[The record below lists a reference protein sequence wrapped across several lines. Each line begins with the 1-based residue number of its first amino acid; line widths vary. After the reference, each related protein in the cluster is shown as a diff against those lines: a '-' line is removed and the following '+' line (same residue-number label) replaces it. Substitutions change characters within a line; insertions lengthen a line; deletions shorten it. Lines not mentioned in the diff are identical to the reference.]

1 MGEARVR
8 VGGYD
13 IYFCL
18 LYFLYIVLIY
28 IIVIILLYYTILQYY
43 ISFNQKMG
51 LTCIRV
57 GGYDQASSLEARFYA
72 PVVSCYHIFAKI
84 FLQEQNL
91 E

>member
-57 GGYDQASSLEARFYA
+57 GVYDQASSLEARFYA
-72 PVVSCYHIFAKI
+72 PVVSCYHIFARI
-84 FLQEQNL
+84 FFARTLS
-91 E
+91 